1 MDVSGVL
8 GMAGALQGQK
18 LEQVKLEANLNVQKD
33 IQDLQASVVA
43 QLLASM
49 PSVNPDGV
57 GGVVDITA

>member
-1 MDVSGVL
+1 MDVNSVL
-8 GMAGALQGQK
+8 SMAGGLQAQK
-18 LEQVKLEANLNVQKD
+18 LEHVKLEYNLKIQKESQDLQKD
-33 IQDLQASVVA
+33 IVA